1 MLEWPIGRTLEYI
14 GRTLEDVGR
23 ALEDVGRTLEDVGR
37 ALEDGTTIEL
47 EDELSGLLL
56 DEALLKN

>member
-14 GRTLEDVGR
+14 GRALEDVGR
-23 ALEDVGRTLEDVGR
+23 ALEDARGE
-37 ALEDGTTIEL
+37 LEDGTTIEL

-56 DEALLKN
+56 DETLLKN